1 MTANQD
7 LLEKRYWHNGSL
19 AKYYKL
25 IESKMLLAEGD

>member
-7 LLEKRYWHNGSL
+7 LLEKRYWQNGSL
-19 AKYYKL
+19 TEYHRL